1 MPISLLSFAWLIV
14 FEVEAIKSDP
24 IPYADILLYCGLAVS
39 EADQQYSDQQYSSEE
54 PQALIQPQELEPAQ
68 TQSLSQA
75 EPQSRRCQQQQM
87 RNWSQPQTQSQQQ
100 TSQQQ
105 TEDPNSRSRGVAS
118 SSWM

>member
-1 MPISLLSFAWLIV
+1 MHVPTSLLSFALLFV
-14 FEVEAIKSDP
+14 FEVEAIKTEP
-24 IPYADILLYCGLAVS
+24 ICCADILRFHGLTVE
-39 EADQQYSDQQYSSEE
+39 EADQQYSLEE
-54 PQALIQPQELEPAQ
+54 PQALSQPQELEPAQ